1 MGTDP
6 PAGWPHRDA
15 SRLCQVQG
23 LRWHVQH
30 WPGGPGTAMA
40 SAPDPMGNAGAKRPI
55 ALLLHGT
62 GASSHSWR
70 HLAPL
75 LAQHF
80 EVLAPD
86 LPGHGFTLTPDG
98 QDLSLP
104 GVAQALRDLL
114 APWGRQPQL
123 LVGHSAG
130 AAVACRL
137 VLDGM
142 PTVRTVVAINGA
154 LLPLRGAAG
163 QLFLPMARLLSA
175 NPLVAPAF
183 SRWAAGPRT
192 TQRLLQSTGSR
203 IDSAG
208 QRCYEQLVA
217 MPRHTAGALRLMA
230 SWDLRP
236 LQRDLHRLPTPL
248 HLIVG
253 EGDRTLSPAHADR
266 VRQLLPHAPL
276 HRLAGCGHLAHEENA
291 EAVAAVCERAWAA
304 PSVDTETTRSAAGGM
319 GEACDPAGGRTVSP
333 ARPTP
338 PRRQA
343 RA

>member
-15 SRLCQVQG
+15 SQFLRVQG

-30 WPGGPGTAMA
+30 WPGSERIAQ
-40 SAPDPMGNAGAKRPI
+40 AGASGHDDKPRRGKPV

-86 LPGHGFTLTPDG
+86 LPGHGFTITPEA

-104 GVAQALRDLL
+104 GVARALRDLL
-114 APWGRQPQL
+114 AQLGLQPQL

-130 AAVACRL
+130 AAIACRL

-142 PTVRTVVAINGA
+142 PTVRALVAINGA

-203 IDSAG
+203 IDTAG

-217 MPRHTAGALRLMA
+217 TSRHTAGTLRLMA

-236 LQRDLHRLPTPL
+236 LQRELDQLPVPL

-266 VRQLLPHAPL
+266 VRQLLPRAPL
-276 HRLAGCGHLAHEENA
+276 HRLTGCGHLAHEENA
-291 EAVAAVCERAWAA
+291 AAVAAICERAWAA
-304 PSVDTETTRSAAGGM
+304 HGADTEATPSAGAVTRESQDATGDRMA
-319 GEACDPAGGRTVSP
+319 DP
-333 ARPTP
+333 ARPAN
-338 PRRQA
+338 PRLSPTA
-343 RA
+343 